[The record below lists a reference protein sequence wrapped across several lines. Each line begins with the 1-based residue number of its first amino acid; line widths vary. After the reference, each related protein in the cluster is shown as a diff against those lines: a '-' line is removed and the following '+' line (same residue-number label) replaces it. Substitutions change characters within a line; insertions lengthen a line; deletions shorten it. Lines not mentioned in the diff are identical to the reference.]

1 MDRFLHAMSVFVHV
15 ARLGS
20 FTSAAQ
26 ALDIATG
33 SASTVVRQLESYLN
47 VALLHRSTRAMRV
60 TTEGARYYEHC
71 VRVLAEIDDMT
82 KALRSTHDVAQG
94 SLCVDIDQE
103 VACVLLPQ
111 ISEFSAAYP
120 DVELKIA
127 VAGEP
132 DGLIANGIDC
142 AIVVGN
148 LSDSSF
154 KCRHLGIMRTV
165 TVASPTYLAKH
176 SAPSSPEALK
186 DHAIVHYSP
195 RRFGQPRHL
204 RFAGDD
210 DDVTV
215 RTPERLCLND
225 ASAVLQCVLSG
236 AGLAQLCELIALPY
250 LRSGRLREV
259 LVHRRPMASPISC
272 LYANQR
278 HVSMAQHAFM
288 DWVAASLKSHTHIRS
303 IGSSQIG
310 RDGSQPQVCHI
321 ASADH
326 PRCPLPFVASAGE
339 IVA

>member
-20 FTSAAQ
+20 FTSAAE

-33 SASTVVRQLESYLN
+33 SASTTVRQLESYLN
-47 VALLHRSTRAMRV
+47 VALLHRSTRAMRL
-60 TTEGARYYEHC
+60 TTEGAQYYEHC
-71 VRVLAEIDDMT
+71 IRVLAEIDDMT
-82 KALRSTHDVAQG
+82 NALRSTRHVAQG

-103 VACVLLPQ
+103 VACVLLPK

-132 DGLIANGIDC
+132 DGLISNGIDC

-154 KCRHLGIMRTV
+154 KCRHLGVMRTV

-176 SAPSSPEALK
+176 SIPSSPEALK
-186 DHAIVHYSP
+186 DHVIVHYSP
-195 RRFGQPRHL
+195 RRFGNPRHL
-204 RFAGDD
+204 RFAGDSGG
-210 DDVTV
+210 DVTV
-215 RTPERLCLND
+215 KTPERLCLND
-225 ASAVLQCVLSG
+225 AAAVLQCVLSG
-236 AGLAQLCELIALPY
+236 AGLAQLCESIALPH
-250 LRSGRLREV
+250 LRSGLLDEV

-278 HVSMAQHAFM
+278 HVSMAQYAFM
-288 DWVAASLKSHTHIRS
+288 DWVAASLKSHTHLRNIASCRV
-303 IGSSQIG
+303 G
-310 RDGSQPQVCHI
+310 RDESQPQAGHI
-321 ASADH
+321 ASVDH
-326 PRCPLPFVASAGE
+326 PHYPLASRLQCE